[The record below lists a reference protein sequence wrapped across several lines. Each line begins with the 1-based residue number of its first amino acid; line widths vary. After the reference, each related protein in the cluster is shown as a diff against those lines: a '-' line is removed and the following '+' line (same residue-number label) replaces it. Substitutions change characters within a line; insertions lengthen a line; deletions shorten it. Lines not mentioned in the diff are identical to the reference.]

1 MTSTRSETLPV
12 SQQSTRPFRV
22 LSLDGGGMRGMY
34 TAQYLACLSDGF
46 SRQQRRRRLDVGK
59 GFDLIVGT
67 STGAIVA
74 CALAAA
80 VPLESVIRLYREHG
94 KRIFPRQL
102 PKSIGLDLIK
112 DLWKRPTA
120 LREGSTALQNALSI
134 CFGNETLGN
143 MYQQRAIALCI
154 TAVNIS
160 NHKSWVFKTPHL
172 ARSNH
177 RDDLYTLVDVCLASS
192 AAPIYRS
199 VAAIDVPGNPPSTFN
214 AFIDGGL
221 WANNPVLVGMIDALE
236 SAPDDPQP
244 IEIYSLGTCPRP
256 AGTVIRPTE
265 VHRGLLEWKFG
276 GEAASMAIDAQE
288 AAFDWMAKF
297 LARHLK
303 RQCDVIRFPSQSV
316 PHSMM
321 KYLDLDDTRDE
332 AAQAILQQARTDAD
346 MTHSRCTNP
355 NDLDGAKVCSLF
367 KSMPER
373 PE

>member
-1 MTSTRSETLPV
+1 
-12 SQQSTRPFRV
+12 
-22 LSLDGGGMRGMY
+22 MRGIY
-34 TAQYLACLSDGF
+34 TAQYLACLADGL
-46 SRQQRRRRLDVGK
+46 SKQQSRRRLDVGK

-80 VPLESVIRLYREHG
+80 VPLEQVITLYRETG
-94 KRIFPRQL
+94 KQIFPRQL
-102 PKSIGLDLIK
+102 PQKFGWDLIT
-112 DLWKRPTA
+112 DFWKRPTA
-120 LREGSTALQNALSI
+120 LKEGSAALQKALSN
-134 CFGNETLGN
+134 CFGDQTIGQI
-143 MYQQRAIALCI
+143 YQNRAIALCI

-199 VAAIDVPGNPPSTFN
+199 VAAIDVPGGAPTFN

-236 SAPDDPQP
+236 LAPEDQP
-244 IEIYSLGTCPRP
+244 LEIYSLGTCPRP
-256 AGTVIRPTE
+256 AGTALRPTE

-288 AAFDWMAKF
+288 AAFDWMARF

-321 KYLDLDDTRDE
+321 QYLDLDDTRDE

-355 NDLDGAKVCSLF
+355 KDPEGAKMCSLF
-367 KSMPER
+367 ASMPER
-373 PE
+373 PEKR

>member
-1 MTSTRSETLPV
+1 MLN
-12 SQQSTRPFRV
+12 QSPQRPFRV
-22 LSLDGGGMRGMY
+22 LSLDGGGMRGIY

-46 SRQQRRRRLDVGK
+46 SKQGNRRRLDVGK

-74 CALAAA
+74 CALAAG
-80 VPLESVIRLYREHG
+80 VPLRDVITLYREHG
-94 KRIFPRQL
+94 KQIFPRQL
-102 PKSIGLDLIK
+102 PKTIGWDLIT
-112 DLWKRPTA
+112 DFWKRPSA
-120 LREGSTALQNALSI
+120 LRKGSAALQAALSA
-134 CFGNETLGN
+134 CFGNETLGEIFKK
-143 MYQQRAIALCI
+143 RGIGLCI

-160 NHKSWVFKTPHL
+160 NHKSWVFKTPHRT
-172 ARSNH
+172 RSNH
-177 RDDLYTLVDVCLASS
+177 RDDLYSLVDICLASS

-199 VAAIDVPGNPPSTFN
+199 VAAIDVPGTASMFH

-236 SAPDDPQP
+236 FADDRALA
-244 IEIYSLGTCPRP
+244 IYSLGTCPRP
-256 AGTVIRPTE
+256 AGTAISQAE

-276 GEAASMAIDAQE
+276 GEAASIAIDAQE

-297 LARHLK
+297 LARHMK

-321 KYLDLDDTRDE
+321 QYLDLDDTRDE
-332 AAQAILQQARTDAD
+332 AAHAILQQARTDAD

-355 NDLDGAKVCSLF
+355 KDPDGAKMRSLF
-367 KSMPER
+367 ASMPER